1 MEKRRVFCWIIDSC
15 LPFVFPFMKEYT
27 TKKGASQI
35 RMHHTSTTDAH
46 NNTNA
51 EMHRVFIHGT
61 KTPFFVVFRLLY
73 KVVVCGAS
81 LKFYAKKCQFR
92 FFYLSLI
99 FPFVLVEY

>member
-1 MEKRRVFCWIIDSC
+1 
-15 LPFVFPFMKEYT
+15 
-27 TKKGASQI
+27 
-35 RMHHTSTTDAH
+35 MHHASTTDAH

-81 LKFYAKKCQFR
+81 LKFYAKKMSVQIFLFVVDFSFR
-92 FFYLSLI
+92 FG
-99 FPFVLVEY
+99 